1 MSVMMPSVMMS
12 KIKYC
17 DPSLKLDAIPA
28 TWLIV
33 GAKFVGPY
41 N

>member
-1 MSVMMPSVMMS
+1 MIPSVMMS
-12 KIKYC
+12 KMKYC
-17 DPSLKLDAIPA
+17 DPSVNCLAMAA